1 MKKYIFFVYKL
12 ANRKGDLMIKKESLQ
27 KRLVIAAVAG
37 ILMLLLSGSS
47 FAQNSLEI
55 AVPGRC
61 TSCSSSVS
69 VGQTEEEASS
79 LTASENG
86 LQEMNLSDA
95 QPKIQPGN
103 SSPLY
108 PMGLISNP
116 TPTFNWTAAY
126 NASKYNL
133 QVYSDNS
140 IAENASLDAG
150 ESLVANES
158 FDAENVTHGSLCSE
172 LLSVYLPD
180 GIYFWHVQAC
190 NDEVCGYWSQ
200 WQYFE
205 NICALKPDEAQENKV
220 TARNGMRPEKDTVE
234 EKKAVIEAEKE
245 MIEARIAA
253 QEKRIALNR
262 VKRSGCNCGSAD

>member
-1 MKKYIFFVYKL
+1 
-12 ANRKGDLMIKKESLQ
+12 MIKKKSLQ

-37 ILMLLLSGSS
+37 ILMLFSGSC
-47 FAQNSLEI
+47 FAQNTPEI
-55 AVPGRC
+55 AVPGSC
-61 TSCSSSVS
+61 TGCSSSFS
-69 VGQTEEEASS
+69 VGHMEEEASS

-86 LQEMNLSDA
+86 LQEINLSDA

-103 SSPLY
+103 STPLY

-158 FDAENVTHGSLCSE
+158 FDAKNVTHGNLCSE

-205 NICALKPDEAQENKV
+205 NICAIKPDEAQENKV
-220 TARNGMRPEKDTVE
+220 TAENEMRPEKDTVE
-234 EKKAVIEAEKE
+234 EKKAMIEAEKE
-245 MIEARIAA
+245 MIKARIAA
-253 QEKRIALNR
+253 QEERIALNR
-262 VKRSGCNCGSAD
+262 VKRSGCNCGTAD

>member
-1 MKKYIFFVYKL
+1 
-12 ANRKGDLMIKKESLQ
+12 MIKKKSLQ
-27 KRLVIAAVAG
+27 KRLVNATVAG
-37 ILMLLLSGSS
+37 ILMLLLSGSC
-47 FAQNSLEI
+47 FAQNSPEI
-55 AVPGRC
+55 AVTGSC
-61 TSCSSSVS
+61 TGCSSSIS
-69 VGQTEEEASS
+69 AGQTQEEASS
-79 LTASENG
+79 LTASKNG

-103 SSPLY
+103 STPLY

-140 IAENASLDAG
+140 IAENASLDAE

-158 FDAENVTHGSLCSE
+158 FDAEKVTHGNLCSE

-205 NICALKPDEAQENKV
+205 NICAIKPDEAQENKV
-220 TARNGMRPEKDTVE
+220 TAEKGMRPEKDTVE
-234 EKKAVIEAEKE
+234 
-245 MIEARIAA
+245 
-253 QEKRIALNR
+253 KRR
-262 VKRSGCNCGSAD
+262 KQ